1 MAPRRGKRSTS
12 SNRNRELQPSEARIT
27 QEILARGRE
36 IDLGIQNEI
45 AKVVFGEEIK
55 PLVDVLITALFAG
68 EHVLTRAPIGL
79 AKTLTCSALAR
90 TISGEFHKLQF
101 LPDMLPSEIAG
112 FEFYDQK
119 TGELKV
125 KHGPLYG
132 ANVVLADEIN
142 RTTPKAQAALL
153 GPMESRYVVVG
164 SKVFAM
170 EPLFIVLATRNPIEH
185 EGVYDLPEAQLDRF
199 AFQPIVR
206 QMSEETLMLML
217 GDPDYWKRAEDRL
230 EKVKVVA
237 TPAEILA
244 VHDAIF
250 ANAHVEERLE
260 RYIARLVVAT
270 REHKAVKKYGE
281 ASPRGARFLQMAA
294 TISAFRQ
301 GRVRPDELI
310 YVAQEDV
317 ERYAV
322 DVLAHRIF
330 LKMAYRDE
338 SGKDVSPADVV
349 QEVLERVHFD

>member
-1 MAPRRGKRSTS
+1 VA
-12 SNRNRELQPSEARIT
+12 
-27 QEILARGRE
+27 GRASA
-36 IDLGIQNEI
+36 D
-45 AKVVFGEEIK
+45 A
-55 PLVDVLITALFAG
+55 
-68 EHVLTRAPIGL
+68 HHRAPALELSQSRREGPAGL
-79 AKTLTCSALAR
+79 
-90 TISGEFHKLQF
+90 
-101 LPDMLPSEIAG
+101 
-112 FEFYDQK
+112 
-119 TGELKV
+119 
-125 KHGPLYG
+125 G
-132 ANVVLADEIN
+132 AA
-142 RTTPKAQAALL
+142 
-153 GPMESRYVVVG
+153 
-164 SKVFAM
+164 
-170 EPLFIVLATRNPIEH
+170 IEN
-185 EGVYDLPEAQLDRF
+185 
-199 AFQPIVR
+199 
-206 QMSEETLMLML
+206 
-217 GDPDYWKRAEDRL
+217 
-230 EKVKVVA
+230 
-237 TPAEILA
+237 AEILA